1 MREKILV
8 IAAHPDDEVLGC
20 SGTIA
25 KKVFKEKAEV
35 NTLIFSK
42 GILSRDNLK
51 NKKRKVLSNEKS
63 AIAANKIL
71 GVNKLEILNFP
82 DNSLDSVP
90 RLKLIK
96 EIEKR
101 IKKFNPTTIYT
112 HFHGDLNVDHQVIAL
127 SVLTACRP
135 VKKNNIEKIYA
146 FEVLSSTDYTYGI
159 NESFVPNHYE
169 CIDNSIK
176 IKMKALK
183 EYDYEMRPFPHS
195 RSYKAILNL
204 SKTRGSQMFKK
215 HAEAFILIRSFSK

>member
-20 SGTIA
+20 GGAIA
-25 KKVFKEKAEV
+25 KKVFVEKAEV
-35 NTLIFSK
+35 NCLILSK
-42 GILSRDNLK
+42 GVESRENIK
-51 NKKRKVLSNEKS
+51 NKKDKLKINLNAAKS
-63 AIAANKIL
+63 ANKIL
-71 GVNKLEILNFP
+71 GVKNLEILDFP
-82 DNSLDSVP
+82 DNKLDSVS
-90 RLKLIK
+90 RIKIIK

-112 HFHGDLNVDHQVIAL
+112 HFYGDLNVDHQVIAL

-159 NESFVPNHYE
+159 NKSFVPNHYE
-169 CIDNSIK
+169 CIDKSIK

-183 EYDYEMRPFPHS
+183 KYHHEMRPFPHS